1 MIVES
6 PLKNLAPRLLRPDP
20 ERPKDHVAAALWMAV
35 GGVVAT
41 VDWLLNALGEWH
53 VETVD
58 SAGTTIPHRLGRRPF
73 GRVIV
78 RQDGNRTVYEDYEQ
92 WNSQKIVLR
101 TGAGSFEV
109 AFFLF
114 VALMALAAPA
124 SYAAECASYGYTQGD
139 VVRMWV
145 CEAATDTTTGA
156 AEGDYRYNKDTNA
169 AQTFDGAT
177 WSALGGSGAPT
188 AAQYW
193 TGAADAGLSAE
204 HNLGLISTGLVLNTA
219 GTPSA
224 YAGTSCTNQ
233 FPRSLSASG
242 AATCASVAS
251 ADLSITGTTCTNQFM
266 TAISS
271 SAAGTCTT
279 ATLAGAQF
287 ANQGTTATVLHGN
300 AAGNPSWGA
309 VALSTDVS
317 GDLPLSSLAQAS
329 GASVIL
335 GRGSAAGAGDYQE
348 ITLGTGLSM
357 AGTVLSG
364 TGGSTPTGTGFRHV
378 TSGSEDAAS
387 VLVTL
392 TSATHVAANQG
403 TTTTVLH
410 GNAAGQASFAAVDL
424 TNDTSSVLPLSKLTD
439 DASSGL
445 CLLSGGSGDPAW
457 TTCPG
462 GGGGLSYAQV
472 SASAL
477 AGF

>member
-1 MIVES
+1 VGALLPAQGGAGEIVES
-6 PLKNLAPRLLRPDP
+6 PLKNLAPRLMRPDP

-35 GGVVAT
+35 GGVVDFA
-41 VDWLLNALGEWH
+41 DWLLSKLGEWH

-58 SAGTTIPHRLGRRPF
+58 TSGTPIPHRLGRRPF

-78 RQDGNRTVYEDYEQ
+78 RQDGNRIVYDDYEQ
-92 WNSQKIVLR
+92 WTTQKVVMR

-114 VALMALAAPA
+114 VALLVLAAPS

-156 AEGDYRYNKDTNA
+156 SEGDYRYNKDTNSA
-169 AQTFDGAT
+169 LTFDGAT

-188 AAQYW
+188 TAQYW

-204 HNLGLISTGLVLNTA
+204 HNLGALSTGLVINTT
-219 GTPSA
+219 GTPSV
-224 YAGTSCTNQ
+224 YAGASCTNQ

-242 AATCASVAS
+242 AATCASV
-251 ADLSITGTTCTNQFM
+251 
-266 TAISS
+266 
-271 SAAGTCTT
+271 
-279 ATLAGAQF
+279 
-287 ANQGTTATVLHGN
+287 
-300 AAGNPSWGA
+300 
-309 VALSTDVS
+309 
-317 GDLPLSSLAQAS
+317 
-329 GASVIL
+329 
-335 GRGSAAGAGDYQE
+335 
-348 ITLGTGLSM
+348 
-357 AGTVLSG
+357 
-364 TGGSTPTGTGFRHV
+364 
-378 TSGSEDAAS
+378 
-387 VLVTL
+387 
-392 TSATHVAANQG
+392 
-403 TTTTVLH
+403 
-410 GNAAGQASFAAVDL
+410 DL
-424 TNDTSSVLPLSKLTD
+424 TNDTSSVLPLAKLTD

-445 CLLSGGSGDPAW
+445 CLLSGGAGDPAW

>member
-35 GGVVAT
+35 GGVVAA
-41 VDWLLNALGEWH
+41 VDWLLTGLGEWH

-58 SAGTTIPHRLGRRPF
+58 TSGTPIPHRLGRRPF

-78 RQDGNRTVYEDYEQ
+78 RQDGNRIVYDDYEQ
-92 WNSQKIVLR
+92 WTTQKVVMR

-114 VALMALAAPA
+114 VALLALAAPEA
-124 SYAAECASYGYTQGD
+124 YAAECASYGYTQGD
-139 VVRMWV
+139 VVKLWI
-145 CEAATDTTTGA
+145 CETASDTTTGA

-169 AQTFDGAT
+169 ALTYDGAA
-177 WSALGGSGAPT
+177 WNAMGGGSGAPT
-188 AAQYW
+188 GAQYW

-204 HNLGLISTGLVLNTA
+204 HNLGALSTGLVINTA
-219 GTPSA
+219 GTPST

-251 ADLSITGTTCTNQFM
+251 ADLNLTATTCTNEFI

-271 SAAGTCTT
+271 GAAGTCSK
-279 ATLAGAQF
+279 AVLAGAQF
-287 ANQGTTATVLHGN
+287 A
-300 AAGNPSWGA
+300 S
-309 VALSTDVS
+309 
-317 GDLPLSSLAQAS
+317 
-329 GASVIL
+329 
-335 GRGSAAGAGDYQE
+335 
-348 ITLGTGLSM
+348 
-357 AGTVLSG
+357 
-364 TGGSTPTGTGFRHV
+364 
-378 TSGSEDAAS
+378 
-387 VLVTL
+387 
-392 TSATHVAANQG
+392 QG

-410 GNAAGQASFAAVDL
+410 GNAAGNPSWAAVHL
-424 TNDTSSVLPLSKLTD
+424 TNDVTGTLPVGNLTD
-439 DASSGL
+439 DATSGL
-445 CLLSGGSGDPAW
+445 CLLSGGAGDPAW